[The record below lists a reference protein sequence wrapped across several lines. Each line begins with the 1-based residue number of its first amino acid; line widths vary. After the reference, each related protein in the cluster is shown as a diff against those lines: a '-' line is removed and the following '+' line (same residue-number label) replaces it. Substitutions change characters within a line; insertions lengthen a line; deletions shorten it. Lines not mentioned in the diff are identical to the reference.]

1 MDPYITATDLARRI
15 RHGDVSPVDAVETY
29 LERIDDLN
37 DPLTAYVTVTGDA
50 AREAAEAAAEAVA
63 GADDPGD
70 LPPLH
75 GVPVAIKDLYAY
87 KAGVRNTYGSP
98 VFADHVPETDAL
110 VVQRLEDAGAIVL
123 GKTNT
128 PEFGHKGIT
137 ENALFGPTHTPF
149 DTDYNAGGSSGGSAA
164 AVAAGLA
171 PFAQGSDGGGSIRI
185 PAAACGVY
193 GIKPSYG
200 RVPYEGRP
208 DAFSAHTPMG
218 LAGPITRSVA
228 DAALLLESLVGPHPR
243 DPMSTPDDGL
253 DYRGAVDRGIEG
265 MHVAYSRDLDIFPVE
280 PEIREIVADA
290 AAALED
296 AGATVEAVDVDLGH
310 DRETITAEW
319 RTVSKV
325 KYRAMVENLRDDGTD
340 LLGEHREQVADTIV
354 DLAEDGADVS
364 GVEYKRTD
372 IVRTDV
378 FDGIQDIFADYDL
391 LVSPTLATA
400 GLPNEGDGP
409 TEVDGES
416 IDSLLDWF
424 LTWPYNL
431 TGHPAASVPAGRTE
445 DGLPVGMQIAGRRWA
460 DDDVLAAS
468 GAFERVR
475 PWRDWYDDL
484 P

>member
-1 MDPYITATDLARRI
+1 MNPFIPATDLADRI
-15 RHGDVSPVDAVETY
+15 RRGDVSPIDAVETY
-29 LERIDDLN
+29 LDRIDDLN
-37 DPLTAYVTVTGDA
+37 DPLTAYVTVTGDS
-50 AREAAEAAAEAVA
+50 AREAATAAATAVENA
-63 GADDPGD
+63 SDPDD

-87 KAGVRNTYGSP
+87 KAGVRNTYGSS
-98 VFADHVPETDAL
+98 VFADHVPDTDAL

-137 ENALFGPTHTPF
+137 ENALFGPTKTPF
-149 DTDYNAGGSSGGSAA
+149 DTAYNAGGSSGGSAA

-193 GIKPSYG
+193 GFKPSYG

-208 DAFSAHTPMG
+208 DAFSAHTPMA
-218 LAGPITRSVA
+218 LAGPITRTVE
-228 DAALLLESLVGPHPR
+228 DAALVLESIVGPHPR
-243 DPMSTPDDGL
+243 DPMSAPDDDLAYL
-253 DYRGAVDRGIEG
+253 DAIERGVDDVR
-265 MHVAYSRDLDIFPVE
+265 VAYSPDLGIFPVE
-280 PEIREIVADA
+280 PEVEAVVADA
-290 AAALED
+290 VAAFED
-296 AGATVEAVDVDLGH
+296 AGATVDTVDVDHGH
-310 DRETITAEW
+310 DRRTITSAW

-340 LLGEHREQVADTIV
+340 LLGEHREVVADTIV
-354 DLAEDGADVS
+354 DLAEAGADVS

-372 IVRTDV
+372 NVRTDV
-378 FDGIQDIFADYDL
+378 FDGIQDVFADYDL

-400 GLPNEGDGP
+400 RLPNEGDGP
-409 TEVDGES
+409 TEIDGEQ

-431 TGHPAASVPAGRTE
+431 TGHPAASVPAGRTD
-445 DGLPVGMQIAGRRWA
+445 DGLPVGMQVAGRRWC
-460 DDDVLAAS
+460 DDDVIAAS
-468 GAFERVR
+468 AAFERVR
-475 PWRDWYDDL
+475 PWVAWYDDL